1 MRPHPDVD
9 LLALHALG
17 EPVLDGPALEH
28 LSACPGCAA
37 SVAGLT
43 RTVRTVRGPA
53 THDVRAV
60 PVPAHVWQAIAAE
73 LGLDPAV
80 RPASVGPS
88 RLRSASEPDPRPGTV
103 EAVAA
108 PADVV
113 EAPADVVEAPADL
126 VEAPADLVAAPVAL
140 AAYRRPPLGRRA
152 VGVRVFAVAAA
163 GLAVGAAGT
172 ALVVPRLTGPDVPA
186 PAVLAA
192 ADLEAFG
199 AGEGTDVTGSA
210 RLAVV
215 GPAQVGADDRVLR
228 VWLDDMPDSGD
239 GFFEAW
245 LIDPDTGAMVSL
257 GPVRTDVPGAAAAE
271 LTVPRNLDVG
281 AYAVVDVSA
290 EPFDGN
296 PAHSGVSL
304 VRGTLDT

>member
-1 MRPHPDVD
+1 VRPHPDVD

-17 EPVLDGPALEH
+17 EPVLDSPSLEH
-28 LSACPGCAA
+28 VSACPGCTAT
-37 SVAGLT
+37 VVELT
-43 RTVRTVRGPA
+43 GTVRTVRGPA
-53 THDVRAV
+53 TRDVRAV

-80 RPASVGPS
+80 RPASIGPS
-88 RLRSASEPDPRPGTV
+88 RLRPPSGSDARPGTV

-113 EAPADVVEAPADL
+113 AARADVV
-126 VEAPADLVAAPVAL
+126 AARAAL
-140 AAYRRPPLGRRA
+140 AAHRRPRVDRRA
-152 VGVRVFAVAAA
+152 VGVRVLAVAAA

-172 ALVVPRLTGPDVPA
+172 ALVVPRLTGTDAPA

-199 AGEGTDVTGSA
+199 AGEGTGVAGSA
-210 RLAVV
+210 SLAAVD
-215 GPAQVGADDRVLR
+215 PAQVGADDRVLQVR
-228 VWLDDMPDSGD
+228 LDDMPDSDD

-257 GPVRTDVPGAAAAE
+257 GPVRTDVPGAVAAE
-271 LTVPRNLDVG
+271 LTVPRGLDVG
-281 AYAVVDVSA
+281 SYAVVDVSA
-290 EPFDGN
+290 EPFDGD